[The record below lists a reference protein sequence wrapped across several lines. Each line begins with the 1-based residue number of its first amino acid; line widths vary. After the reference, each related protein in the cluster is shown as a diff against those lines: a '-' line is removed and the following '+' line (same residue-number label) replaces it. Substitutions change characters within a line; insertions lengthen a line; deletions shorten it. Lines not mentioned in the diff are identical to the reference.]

1 MAIIVE
7 EEKKSSGI
15 LTVLGWIVIIGIVI
29 VTVYYVF
36 FVIPPSA
43 IILPSGNL
51 QTINSVSPSNLDP
64 QSVIGSSE
72 FQALKQYVASPVAT
86 GPAGVGRMNPFLAP

>member
-15 LTVLGWIVIIGIVI
+15 LMILGWIVIIGIVI
-29 VTVYYVF
+29 AAVYYVF

-51 QTINSVSPSNLDP
+51 QTINAVAPSNLDP
-64 QSVIGSSE
+64 QGVIGSSE
-72 FQALKQYVASPVAT
+72 FQALKQYIASPVAT
-86 GPAGVGRMNPFLAP
+86 GPAGIGRNNPFLAP